1 MKTWPAALCKSIRFA
16 HNEKV
21 DAASHI
27 PTEIQHNRRI
37 IREPDDF
44 SDAVSG
50 MTLTVDFQRKQ
61 ERASTVEQFQT
72 RNWGLDFGKA
82 NVRTRVRGVLQGGWG
97 SFCLTRGPG
106 GAVWNGQSAGP
117 GTATLLPPNDEV
129 DGFTT
134 PDYAWLTAAIPPQV
148 WRDSL
153 SLAGMDESSVRRLT
167 VCSLPDP
174 LFAQI
179 ERRLHKLQ
187 REIFQST
194 ASPRLEK
201 IVQDD
206 ATVFVSDCLTALCGL
221 TARTELPPSSLR
233 NRTRLVRLAET
244 WMNNHLSEPVRVPDV
259 CLALR
264 VSRRE
269 LEYAFRTILDQ
280 SPRDYFQAL
289 RLNAIRR
296 ALLRADGGND
306 SLIQIAYAHG
316 VTHLGRFAANYR
328 QLFGENPGAT
338 VREGKSAARRLPRP
352 KA

>member
-1 MKTWPAALCKSIRFA
+1 MKKVEAAR
-16 HNEKV
+16 
-21 DAASHI
+21 HI
-27 PTEIQHNRRI
+27 PTEIQHSRRI

-44 SDAVSG
+44 TDAVSG
-50 MTLTVDFQRKQ
+50 MSLTVDFQKKQ
-61 ERASTVEQFQT
+61 ERASLVEQFQT
-72 RNWGLDFGKA
+72 RHWALDFGKA
-82 NVRTRVRGVLQGGWG
+82 NVRTRVRGVLRGGWG

-106 GAVWNGQSAGP
+106 SAMWNGQSAGP
-117 GTATLLPPNDEV
+117 GAAALLPPNDEV

-134 PDYAWLTAAIPPQV
+134 PEYSWLTAAIPPQV

-153 SLAGMDESSVRRLT
+153 ALAGLDEDRVSRLT
-167 VCSLPDP
+167 VCALPDP
-174 LFAQI
+174 LFAEMDQQL
-179 ERRLHKLQ
+179 RGLQ
-187 REIFQST
+187 RRIFQST
-194 ASPRLEK
+194 ASRLHGK
-201 IVQDD
+201 SVQDD
-206 ATVFVSDCLTALCGL
+206 ATVFVSECLTTLCRL
-221 TARTELPPSSLR
+221 TVHTTPPPSSLR
-233 NRTRLVRLAET
+233 NRTRLVRLAEA
-244 WMNNHLSEPVRVPDV
+244 WMNDHLAEPVRVPDV

-296 ALLRADGGND
+296 ALLRAPLRSD

-338 VREGKSAARRLPRP
+338 VREGKSAAARAPVRP
-352 KA
+352 KS